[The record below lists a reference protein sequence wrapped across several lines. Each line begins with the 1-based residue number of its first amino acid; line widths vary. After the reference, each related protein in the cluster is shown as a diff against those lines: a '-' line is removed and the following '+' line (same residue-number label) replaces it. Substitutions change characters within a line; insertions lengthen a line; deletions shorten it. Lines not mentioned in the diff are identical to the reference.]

1 MSNKF
6 KVEITTSAAKE
17 FKKLPKSIK
26 ERVKEMVGFLE
37 LNPRSEFLNIKKMKG
52 PTDLYRVRIGD
63 YRIVYEII
71 DNKFIILIIK
81 LGHRKEVYK
90 KL

>member
-17 FKKLPKSIK
+17 FKKLPKLIK
-26 ERVKEMVGFLE
+26 EKVKEMVGFLE
-37 LNPRSEFLNIKKMKG
+37 QNPRSEFLNIKKMKG
-52 PTDLYRVRIGD
+52 PADLYRVRIGD
-63 YRIVYEII
+63 YRVVYEIK
-71 DNKFIILIIK
+71 DNKFVILIIK